1 MGFAFHLALGPSV
14 VNHSQLLVAKGW
26 HCFVLGSPAVEHSHQ
41 RSGAVHSHCLHCSRY
56 HCIGNLAKSLVRW
69 DIRGRHCGCILGC
82 TSVVAR
88 TTAVVH
94 VGRCFRLDTLESLV
108 VRRLHDFVT
117 WADVTRQI
125 DASRT
130 R

>member
-1 MGFAFHLALGPSV
+1 MDFAFHLALGPSV
-14 VNHSQLLVAKGW
+14 VNRSRLLVAKGW
-26 HCFVLGSPAVEHSHQ
+26 HCFVLGSLAVEHSHQ
-41 RSGAVHSHCLHCSRY
+41 RIEAVHNHCLRCSHY
-56 HCIGNLAKSLVRW
+56 HCIGNLAKSLACW
-69 DIRGRHCGCILGC
+69 DIPGRHCGCILGC
-82 TSVVAR
+82 TFGVAH